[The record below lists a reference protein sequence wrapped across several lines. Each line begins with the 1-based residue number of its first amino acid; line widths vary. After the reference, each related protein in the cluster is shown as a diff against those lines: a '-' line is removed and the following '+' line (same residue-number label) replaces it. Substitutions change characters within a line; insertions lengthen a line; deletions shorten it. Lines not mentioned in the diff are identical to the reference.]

1 MKTCLNCKQK
11 LEDDAVVCEN
21 CGGTDFVADADNNV
35 GSVTYAKN
43 MGAVKNFASNE
54 SIETQNEQLAE
65 TKTANK
71 CEAKTETTTA
81 GDMETETTTAG
92 NMEANAT
99 SDTERAENVS
109 IKNTFWNNLV
119 SMVTGKKPMVMLAGG
134 LLLSILALIYFAFQ
148 IKMFKNVVS
157 ISGVCVIIEIIW
169 AILTILCLVLL
180 CVSIAQ
186 NIKIKNKKNKNN

>member
-1 MKTCLNCKQK
+1 
-11 LEDDAVVCEN
+11 
-21 CGGTDFVADADNNV
+21 V

-71 CEAKTETTTA
+71 SET
-81 GDMETETTTAG
+81 ETETTTTSDTQTETITT
-92 NMEANAT
+92 NDMETDAT
-99 SDTERAENVS
+99 SGTEMTTTNDMETDAASDTERAENVS